1 MRTVRRVSVA
11 LTVPLIAASLACPAE
26 AVVIPEPVGGSL
38 LAGHGVIEVAT
49 PGVPAAPKIDASS
62 WIVADVDTGQVLA
75 AKDPHGQY
83 LPASALKTLTSITLI
98 PKLNRNDLIQ
108 PSQQTCD
115 VEGTKVGMTPKLQY
129 RADDLFRA
137 MLLMSANDA
146 ALAVAST
153 GKGLKA
159 TLDAMNAE
167 ARRLQADDTLAASPN
182 GLDVDLGLNLHTQH
196 TSAYDLA
203 LFLKQGLKLPDFK
216 EYISTVNAKFPIPVP
231 APKKGQKKSSTT
243 TTTEPI
249 YSHDRLLP
257 GEPDAYRG
265 MIGGKNGYTVHAGQT
280 FVGAAKRNGHTI
292 VISLMHGGVLWESAV
307 KLLDWG
313 FAADGKVKPVGT
325 LVDAVDTHQATA
337 PASPGS
343 AGAGAGTSAAAKPGT
358 SMTVMVMAA
367 GAGGG
372 VILLAGVLFLVRRRR
387 TPAVDGPPP
396 PVTVTSPPPPAD
408 PGPSMPEA
416 VPDDPPLVR
425 FEPFGAPEPFSA
437 PESFG
442 APDPGP
448 AAPEDLPP
456 WEQPDR
462 K

>member
-26 AVVIPEPVGGSL
+26 AVVVPEPVGGSL
-38 LAGHGVIEVAT
+38 LSGHGVIEVAT

-62 WIVADVDTGQVLA
+62 WIIADVDTGQVLA

-98 PKLNRNDLIQ
+98 PKFNRSDLIQ

-115 VEGTKVGMTPKLQY
+115 VEGTKVGMTPKLKY
-129 RADDLFRA
+129 RADDLFKA

-146 ALAVAST
+146 ALAVASA
-153 GKGLKA
+153 GNGLKA

-243 TTTEPI
+243 TTNEPI

-280 FVGAAKRNGHTI
+280 FVGAARRNGHTI
-292 VISLMHGGVLWESAV
+292 VISLMHGEVLWESAV

-325 LVDAVDTHQATA
+325 LVDAVGTHQATA
-337 PASPGS
+337 TASPGSPGS

-358 SMTVMVMAA
+358 SMMVMVA

-372 VILLAGVLFLVRRRR
+372 VILLAGILFLVRRRR

-408 PGPSMPEA
+408 SGPVTPETLPG
-416 VPDDPPLVR
+416 DPPLVS
-425 FEPFGAPEPFSA
+425 FEPFGT